1 MVTGRSLYKGAMWH
15 VQPGWR
21 VIDLTR
27 ELGFGLLFVL
37 LLGLYALGGGMLA
50 PGAWAVLLAAVLGM
64 IAMGQV
70 GPSPLLPPLLL
81 LGVALPPALWGGEGL
96 HFLWVLSG
104 TLLCM
109 AALAGQAR
117 GPFLTFWLGRL
128 LVGGVALRFLVGVLL
143 RLPPTAELRFGLAVA
158 ISLLAGSVLSRGGW
172 SFLLLFPFLAAG
184 ASVFDRLDWALIA
197 FGVIVASIVG
207 RRFGPGLILL
217 LTIGIL
223 GLRAPADVSFV
234 ITSATDALLTSG
246 PAILLAALWVGCEAL
261 AALRRSWKEEPKE
274 IVLGSAAVLGLLAA
288 ALWVTDR
295 ASSGPSLFLAA
306 FAVGL
311 GLAARRREAEPSDAI
326 EVGAP
331 VRHSAGI
338 AALAAAGA
346 GLGALAMAGQGDRGA
361 ALSSLYFLVLLAVGH
376 FAPGGLGHKLRAPV
390 IFAALAW
397 LVTRPFAAPV
407 APGSALW
414 WQSPPAATALLAL
427 VAALA
432 GAAHAVR
439 RPGRIGAA
447 QVAGAV
453 GSLWL
458 LGLLSL
464 EDPGIAVRGEEP
476 ALNVAMGAF
485 SVFMLFIAWAGPLE
499 MGGVRPGGVARHLV
513 GLPAVAVA
521 FALLATLLSGWA

>member
-1 MVTGRSLYKGAMWH
+1 MWH

-27 ELGFGLLFVL
+27 ELGFGLVFVL
-37 LLGLYALGGGMLA
+37 LLGLYALGAGMLA
-50 PGAWAVLLAAVLGM
+50 PGAWALLLAAVLGM
-64 IAMGQV
+64 IAVGQV
-70 GPSPLLPPLLL
+70 RPSPLLPPLLL
-81 LGVALPPALWGGEGL
+81 LGVALPPALWSGEELG
-96 HFLWVLSG
+96 FLWVLLG

-128 LVGGVALRFLVGVLL
+128 LVGGVALRFFFGLL
-143 RLPPTAELRFGLAVA
+143 FRLPETPALRFALAVA
-158 ISLLAGSVLSRGGW
+158 ISLLAGSFLVRGGW
-172 SFLLLFPFLAAG
+172 MLLLLLPFLAAG
-184 ASVFDRLDWALIA
+184 AAVFDRLDWALVA

-207 RRFGPGLILL
+207 RRFGHGLL
-217 LTIGIL
+217 LVVAIGLL
-223 GLRAPADVSFV
+223 GLRAPSDVTFV

-246 PAILLAALWVGCEAL
+246 PAILLAALWLGCEAL
-261 AALRRSWKEEPKE
+261 AALRRSWKDEPKE
-274 IVLGSAAVLGLLAA
+274 IVLGSAAVLGMWAA
-288 ALWVTDR
+288 TLWVTDR
-295 ASSGPSLFLAA
+295 ASDVSSLFLAA

-311 GLAARRREAEPSDAI
+311 GLAAGRRDGEESEAI
-326 EVGAP
+326 LVGASG
-331 VRHSAGI
+331 RHTAAI
-338 AALAAAGA
+338 AALATAGA
-346 GLGALAMAGQGDRGA
+346 GLGAIAMAGEGPSTA
-361 ALSSLYFLVLLAVGH
+361 ALSAGHFLLLLALVHVG
-376 FAPGGLGHKLRAPV
+376 PGGLARHLRAPV
-390 IFAALAW
+390 VFAALAW

-407 APGSALW
+407 APGSAAW
-414 WQSPPAATALLAL
+414 WQSPPGATAILAL

-447 QVAGAV
+447 QVAGAM

-485 SVFMLFIAWAGPLE
+485 SVFMLFIGWAGPLE
-499 MGGVRPGGVARHLV
+499 MGAARPEGFARRLV

-521 FALLATLLSGWA
+521 VALLVTLLQGVS